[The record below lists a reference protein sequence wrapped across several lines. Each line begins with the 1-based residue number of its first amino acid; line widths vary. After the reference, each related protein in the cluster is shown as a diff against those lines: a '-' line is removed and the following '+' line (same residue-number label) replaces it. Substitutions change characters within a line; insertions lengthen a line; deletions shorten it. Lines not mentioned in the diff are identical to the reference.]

1 MSLGVKS
8 VWRAPVC
15 TLRAQGLSLIPREA
29 HPRLAKLLHNGSTRL
44 YSSNTSNDSL
54 VRHVH
59 ATRPAN
65 AAAAPS
71 TPDQTAD
78 ASAPERTIVGPS
90 PSAYR
95 RAKLRRVIK
104 RMAIFREKTGSPP
117 SNQALVSPAVRYPSK
132 HETERSAKK
141 HRVSADRQELFDF
154 LAGGQG
160 AAGDEVAEHP
170 ESADQVVVGKAV
182 VQNVLEM
189 LTGSTAA
196 VATSTVT
203 QRRSGCII
211 RTEHIDHRTETV
223 TLSLSGAEHPV
234 RKALTDILKG
244 IGSLTAVRVMD
255 PDSKEILMDLWA
267 QKNTEPPSIRLLG
280 EADVALDANS
290 LTVQKGTASEGRVL
304 PVSRYYTLSHHV
316 KDIKRPAQW
325 TARSLEAYIS
335 ALVHGVV
342 PRHLV
347 GAIYGEGQHA
357 PKHKETVASILV
369 ELFQSEETQSL
380 ISTNSLH
387 LALAFL
393 QKGGLSLRPQARTIF
408 DQAEVRKVPMDT
420 QTFNLF
426 LQGCAMAGDLDGF
439 SSTVKLMLRK
449 GYHPDSK
456 TWLELLHL
464 VQDVQAKQTIVGKME
479 RKGLARIQST
489 LVQVGSHMAP
499 FKLQSC
505 FRQLSNVGQFVLDQD
520 QLHGP
525 EWLTTTTFNRLLE
538 VLGRN
543 SRLDLCNNLLDYAA
557 ASGRVRPDAVSLN
570 TMITHGRNVH
580 AHVATIRSMRER
592 WTTVHPDEA
601 TFNLLFQIAWKNR
614 GPNQLRVILR
624 YASFAKQTSTHMRSK
639 LDLLL
644 SGDRDLSGRRVLL
657 KAWED
662 VIFGQDEIRI
672 LRRRHGKQL
681 GSYRIARRYTA
692 QTLVYEPA
700 ADLASKLLEAYE
712 MDRKIHAA
720 LKAGE
725 VMTPSARNSF
735 VVDIPMRPRV
745 YQGKILRLPAPS
757 SSSSSSSGNE

>member
-1 MSLGVKS
+1 
-8 VWRAPVC
+8 
-15 TLRAQGLSLIPREA
+15 
-29 HPRLAKLLHNGSTRL
+29 
-44 YSSNTSNDSL
+44 
-54 VRHVH
+54 
-59 ATRPAN
+59 
-65 AAAAPS
+65 
-71 TPDQTAD
+71 
-78 ASAPERTIVGPS
+78 
-90 PSAYR
+90 
-95 RAKLRRVIK
+95 
-104 RMAIFREKTGSPP
+104 MAIFREKTGSPP
-117 SNQALVSPAVRYPSK
+117 SNQALVSPEVRYPSK
-132 HETERSAKK
+132 HETERSARK

-154 LAGGQG
+154 WR
-160 AAGDEVAEHP
+160 AAKEQP
-170 ESADQVVVGKAV
+170 ETDWQSILNLLIKYTPQFGRLYDFKVVVGKAV

-203 QRRSGCII
+203 QRRSGCIV
-211 RTEHIDHRTETV
+211 RTEHIDHMTETV

-234 RKALTDILKG
+234 RKALSDILKA

-280 EADVALDANS
+280 ETDVALDANS

-304 PVSRYYTLSHHV
+304 PVSHYYTLSHHV

-325 TARSLEAYIS
+325 TARNLEAYIS

-347 GAIYGEGQHA
+347 GAIYGQGRHA
-357 PKHKETVASILV
+357 SKHKETVASILV
-369 ELFQSEETQSL
+369 ELFQSEATQSL

-393 QKGGLSLRPQARTIF
+393 QKGGLSLRPEARTIF

-505 FRQLSNVGQFVLDQD
+505 FRKLSDVGQFVLDQD

-525 EWLTTTTFNRLLE
+525 EWLTTTTLNRLLE

-543 SRLDLCNNLLDYAA
+543 SRLDLCNDLLDYAA
-557 ASGRVRPDAVSLN
+557 ASSRVRPDAVSLN

-580 AHVATIRSMRER
+580 AHVATIRSMQER
-592 WTTVHPDEA
+592 WPTVHPDEA

-614 GPNQLRVILR
+614 GPNQLRVVLR
-624 YASFAKQTSTHMRSK
+624 YASFAKQTSTSMRSK

-644 SGDRDLSGRRVLL
+644 SEDRDLSGRRVLL
-657 KAWED
+657 KTWED

-672 LRRRHGKQL
+672 LRRRHGDQL
-681 GSYRIARRYTA
+681 SSYRIARLYTA
-692 QTLVYEPA
+692 QTSVYEPSV
-700 ADLASKLLEAYE
+700 DLASKLLEAYE

-725 VMTPSARNSF
+725 IMTPSIRNSF

-745 YQGKILRLPAPS
+745 YQDKVLRLPAPPPPPPPRVM
-757 SSSSSSSGNE
+757 NDI